1 MAAGDNQ
8 YITVDIYDQTYHLRG
23 QDPAYIQ
30 RLADMVDAKMRA
42 VASHG
47 TTVDSLR
54 VAVLA
59 ALNIADELL
68 TLEQR
73 YNSLTGSVEASQ
85 SSLRTRAHSLSGLL
99 DEVLRGE
106 VSGAEARHDTRRT
119 G

>member
-1 MAAGDNQ
+1 MAATDDNQ
-8 YITVDIYDQTYHLRG
+8 YITVDIYDQTYNLRG

-30 RLADMVDAKMRA
+30 RLADLVDAKMRA

-59 ALNIADELL
+59 ALNVADELL

-73 YNSLTGSVEASQ
+73 HSALTGKVDKVEASQ
-85 SSLRTRAHSLSGLL
+85 TALKTRAHSLNGLL
-99 DEVLRGE
+99 DEVLGDD
-106 VSGAEARHDTRRT
+106 ALDHTRRT

>member
-1 MAAGDNQ
+1 MPPTNDSP
-8 YITVDIYDQTYHLRG
+8 YVTVEIYHQTYHLRG
-23 QDPAYIQ
+23 QDAAYIQ
-30 RLADMVDAKMRA
+30 KLADLVDAKMRA

-59 ALNIADELL
+59 ALNVADELL

-73 YNSLTGSVEASQ
+73 HSALTGTVEASQ

-99 DEVLRGE
+99 DEVLGE
-106 VSGAEARHDTRRT
+106 PRHDTRRT